1 MKKLTLFL
9 SFIFVV
15 SCTKDP
21 IIYTLTTSANPADGG
36 TVSPSTQQYDEGKTA
51 TITATASSEYVFQSW
66 SGATGSTNSTS
77 VVMNSDKSVTAN
89 FVKKKYALTTTV
101 EGEGTVTEKVI
112 KAGAATDYNSGTIV
126 ELTAVPSGEW
136 LFVEW
141 KGDVTGTENP
151 TQITI
156 DKAKSVTAVFVK
168 KQYPLTMEIEGE
180 GTVSEKVIKAGVT
193 TEYNSGTIVEL
204 TAEPTGDWKFIEW
217 KGDLTG
223 SENPTQITIDKAK
236 NVTAV
241 FEIKNL
247 KTEVTNTP
255 TFFLPN
261 VNSFADE
268 NNLNLSQ
275 VKQPLWLETNLIYKE
290 QDVIA
295 DNDWVGPSDFLVDD
309 FNNDGYNDVFFS
321 YLTGA
326 ERSKVPF
333 TLMLY
338 DDSSK
343 SMVDKSSLIQ
353 NNIGQA
359 FARKTVSAD
368 FNSDGIKD
376 FVSASH
382 PELPTK
388 EFSYLDIVLSNGNGW
403 EQITLSKQSRVT
415 YWDYE
420 NSGYYHGVDVGDV
433 DEDGDID
440 IVVAMW
446 HNPEKGVS
454 LWRND
459 GQGNFSEENKII
471 KLSSGADLDKENS
484 SFVVDLLDFNS
495 DGCLDLVYS
504 WGPTLIKTGNCDGTF
519 GPEFLEFEVGGHG
532 GALAYDLDNDN
543 DNDLIFRKE
552 TNGEVSISIYENSG
566 DNTFTFTNNF
576 PAQGI
581 GEPIDLKDIN
591 NDGKLDIIGRDAL
604 PWGDENYYNE
614 DFNRG
619 VDSGTKV
626 LLGITPFDYSVNEY
640 PITSQMEG
648 IKFNNEK
655 RKLEWSSVYFTDIKD
670 VNPLEQPH
678 LENLRGNIQKW
689 IIYRSD
695 NSFFHLD
702 NDVTIYEIEDS
713 EIEKEKL
720 SNNVFKYSFEL
731 DDNLEGYYRIG
742 YIDNN
747 GVINSLSYEIQLSFE

>member
-1 MKKLTLFL
+1 MKKLALFL
-9 SFIFVV
+9 SFLFVI

-89 FVKKKYALTTTV
+89 FVKKKYSLNVMV
-101 EGEGTVTEKVI
+101 EGEGTVNEKVI

-126 ELTAVPSGEW
+126 ELTATPSTGWGFKEW
-136 LFVEW
+136 Q
-141 KGDVTGTENP
+141 GDLNGTDNP
-151 TQITI
+151 KEITVN
-156 DKAKSVTAVFVK
+156 KAMNITAVFK
-168 KQYPLTMEIEGE
+168 
-180 GTVSEKVIKAGVT
+180 
-193 TEYNSGTIVEL
+193 
-204 TAEPTGDWKFIEW
+204 
-217 KGDLTG
+217 
-223 SENPTQITIDKAK
+223 
-236 NVTAV
+236 
-241 FEIKNL
+241 IKNL
-247 KTEVTNTP
+247 KTDVINGP
-255 TFFLPN
+255 TFFLPE
-261 VNSFADE
+261 VNSFIDE

-275 VKQPLWLETNLIYKE
+275 FKQPLWIQTNLIYSE

-295 DNDWVGPSDFLVDD
+295 DNDWVVPSDFLVDD
-309 FNNDGYNDVFFS
+309 FNNDGHNDIFFS
-321 YLTGA
+321 YITGP

-338 DDSSK
+338 NDNSK
-343 SMVDKSSLIQ
+343 SMVDNSSLIQ

-359 FARKTVSAD
+359 FSRKTVSAD
-368 FNSDGIKD
+368 FNSDGVKD

-382 PELPTK
+382 PEHPDK
-388 EFSYLDIVLSNGNGW
+388 EFSFLDIVLSNGNGW

-420 NSGYYHGVDVGDV
+420 NSGYYHGVDVGDI
-433 DEDGDID
+433 DNDGDID
-440 IVVAMW
+440 IIVAMW

-471 KLSSGADLDKENS
+471 KLESGADLDKENS

-566 DNTFTFTNNF
+566 DNTFTLTNNF

-591 NDGKLDIIGRDAL
+591 NDGKLDIIGRDAH

-655 RKLEWSSVYFTDIKD
+655 RKLEWSSVYFTNIKD

-689 IIYRSD
+689 IIYKSD
-695 NSFFHLD
+695 YSFYHIDD
-702 NDVTIYEIEDS
+702 NVTIYEIEDS
-713 EIEKEKL
+713 KIEKEKL

-747 GVINSLSYEIQLSFE
+747 GVINSLSYEIKLSFE

>member
-1 MKKLTLFL
+1 MKKLALFL
-9 SFIFVV
+9 SFLFVV

-21 IIYTLTTSANPADGG
+21 IIYTLTTSANPSEGG
-36 TVSPSTQQYDEGKTA
+36 TVSPSSATFEEGETVA
-51 TITATASSEYVFQSW
+51 ITASPSSDYVFQSW
-66 SGATGSTNSTS
+66 SGAATGSTNSTS
-77 VVMNSDKSVTAN
+77 VVINSDKTVTAN
-89 FVKKKYALTTTV
+89 FVKKKFALTISV

-126 ELTAVPSGEW
+126 ELTAVPSDEW
-136 LFVEW
+136 
-141 KGDVTGTENP
+141 
-151 TQITI
+151 Q
-156 DKAKSVTAVFVK
+156 
-168 KQYPLTMEIEGE
+168 
-180 GTVSEKVIKAGVT
+180 
-193 TEYNSGTIVEL
+193 
-204 TAEPTGDWKFIEW
+204 FIEW

-236 NVTAV
+236 NITAV
-241 FEIKNL
+241 FKVKNL

-255 TFFLPN
+255 TFFLPE
-261 VNSFADE
+261 VNSFLDE

-382 PELPTK
+382 PELPSK
-388 EFSYLDIVLSNGNGW
+388 EFSYLDIVISNGNGW
-403 EQITLSKQSRVT
+403 EQITLSKQSRFTSV
-415 YWDYE
+415 YE
-420 NSGYYHGVDVGDV
+420 DSGYYHGVDVGDV
-433 DEDGDID
+433 DKDGDID

-446 HNPEKGVS
+446 HNPDKGVS

-471 KLSSGADLDKENS
+471 KLESGADLDKENS

-519 GPEFLEFEVGGHG
+519 GPEFLEFEVGVHG

>member
-1 MKKLTLFL
+1 MKKLALFL
-9 SFIFVV
+9 SVLFVV
-15 SCTKDP
+15 SCSKDP
-21 IIYTLTTSANPADGG
+21 IIYTLTTSANPSDGG

-51 TITATASSEYVFQSW
+51 TITATASSEYLFQSW

-126 ELTAVPSGEW
+126 ELTATPSTGWGFKEW
-136 LFVEW
+136 
-141 KGDVTGTENP
+141 
-151 TQITI
+151 Q
-156 DKAKSVTAVFVK
+156 
-168 KQYPLTMEIEGE
+168 
-180 GTVSEKVIKAGVT
+180 
-193 TEYNSGTIVEL
+193 
-204 TAEPTGDWKFIEW
+204 
-217 KGDLTG
+217 GDLTG
-223 SENPTQITIDKAK
+223 TDNPKEITINKAM
-236 NVTAV
+236 NITAV
-241 FEIKNL
+241 FKIKNL
-247 KTEVTNTP
+247 KTDIINGP
-255 TFFLPN
+255 TFFLPE
-261 VNSFADE
+261 VNSFIDE

-275 VKQPLWLETNLIYKE
+275 VKQPLWLNTNLIYNE

-295 DNDWVGPSDFLVDD
+295 DNDWVVPSDFLVDD
-309 FNNDGYNDVFFS
+309 FNNDGFNDIFFS
-321 YLTGA
+321 YITGP
-326 ERSKVPF
+326 ERSSIPF

-338 DDSSK
+338 DNSSK
-343 SMVDKSSLIQ
+343 SMVDKSDLIQ
-353 NNIGQA
+353 NNIGQS
-359 FARKTVSAD
+359 FSRKAVSAD

-382 PELPTK
+382 PEFTEK
-388 EFSYLDIVLSNGNGW
+388 KFSYLDIVISNGDGW
-403 EQITLSKQSRVT
+403 EQMTLSKQSRMTEV
-415 YWDYE
+415 YE
-420 NSGYYHGVDVGDV
+420 DQGYYHGVDVGDV
-433 DEDGDID
+433 DNDGDID
-440 IVVAMW
+440 IIVAMW

-471 KLSSGADLDKENS
+471 KLKSGADLNKENS

-519 GPEFLEFEVGGHG
+519 GPEFLEFEVGVHG

-552 TNGEVSISIYENSG
+552 TNGEVSISIYENAG
-566 DNTFTFTNNF
+566 DNNFSFTNNF

-591 NDGKLDIIGRDAL
+591 NDGKLDIIGRDAH
-604 PWGDENYYNE
+604 PWGDENIYNE
-614 DFNRG
+614 DFYGGR
-619 VDSGTKV
+619 DAGTKV
-626 LLGITPFDYSVNEY
+626 LIGISPFDYGINEY
-640 PITSQMEG
+640 PITGQMEG
-648 IKFNNEK
+648 IKFNNET
-655 RKLEWSSVYFTDIKD
+655 RKLEWSSIYLINMKD
-670 VNPLEQPH
+670 VNPMEQPH
-678 LENLRGNIQKW
+678 LENLRGNIKKW
-689 IIYRSD
+689 LIYRSD

-713 EIEKEKL
+713 EIQKAKL

-731 DDNLEGYYRIG
+731 DDNFEGYYRIG

-747 GVINSLSYEIQLSFE
+747 GVINSLSYQIQLSYE

>member
-1 MKKLTLFL
+1 MKKLVLFL
-9 SFIFVV
+9 SVLFVV

-21 IIYTLTTSANPADGG
+21 IIYTLTTSANPAEGG
-36 TVSPSTQQYDEGKTA
+36 TVSPTTQQYDEGETA
-51 TITATASSEYVFQSW
+51 SITATASSEYVFQSW

-89 FVKKKYALTTTV
+89 FVKKKYSLNVMV
-101 EGEGTVTEKVI
+101 EGEGTVNEKVI

-126 ELTAVPSGEW
+126 ELTATPSTGWGFKEW
-136 LFVEW
+136 Q
-141 KGDVTGTENP
+141 GDLNGTDNP
-151 TQITI
+151 KEITVN
-156 DKAKSVTAVFVK
+156 KAMNITAVFK
-168 KQYPLTMEIEGE
+168 
-180 GTVSEKVIKAGVT
+180 
-193 TEYNSGTIVEL
+193 
-204 TAEPTGDWKFIEW
+204 
-217 KGDLTG
+217 
-223 SENPTQITIDKAK
+223 
-236 NVTAV
+236 
-241 FEIKNL
+241 IKNL
-247 KTEVTNTP
+247 KTDVINGP
-255 TFFLPN
+255 TFFLPE
-261 VNSFADE
+261 VNSFIDE

-275 VKQPLWLETNLIYKE
+275 FKQPLWIQTNLIYSE

-295 DNDWVGPSDFLVDD
+295 DNDWVVPSDFLVDD
-309 FNNDGYNDVFFS
+309 FNNDGHNDIFFS
-321 YLTGA
+321 YITGP

-338 DDSSK
+338 NDNSK
-343 SMVDKSSLIQ
+343 SMVDNSSLIQ

-359 FARKTVSAD
+359 FSRKTVSAD
-368 FNSDGIKD
+368 FNSDGVKD

-382 PELPTK
+382 PEHPDK
-388 EFSYLDIVLSNGNGW
+388 EFSFLDIVLSNGNGW

-420 NSGYYHGVDVGDV
+420 NSGYYHGVDVGDI
-433 DEDGDID
+433 DNDGDID
-440 IVVAMW
+440 IIVAMW

-471 KLSSGADLDKENS
+471 KLESGADLDKENS

-543 DNDLIFRKE
+543 DLIFRKE

-566 DNTFTFTNNF
+566 DNTFTLTNNF

-591 NDGKLDIIGRDAL
+591 NDGKLDIIGRDAH

-655 RKLEWSSVYFTDIKD
+655 RKLEWSSVYFTNIKD

-689 IIYRSD
+689 IIYKSD
-695 NSFFHLD
+695 YSFYHIDD
-702 NDVTIYEIEDS
+702 NVTIYEIEDS
-713 EIEKEKL
+713 KIEKEKL

-747 GVINSLSYEIQLSFE
+747 GVINSLSYEIKLSFE

>member
-1 MKKLTLFL
+1 MKKLALFL
-9 SFIFVV
+9 SFLFVI
-15 SCTKDP
+15 SCSKDP

-51 TITATASSEYVFQSW
+51 TITATPAAEYVFQSW

-126 ELTAVPSGEW
+126 ELTAVPSDEW
-136 LFVEW
+136 
-141 KGDVTGTENP
+141 
-151 TQITI
+151 Q
-156 DKAKSVTAVFVK
+156 
-168 KQYPLTMEIEGE
+168 
-180 GTVSEKVIKAGVT
+180 
-193 TEYNSGTIVEL
+193 
-204 TAEPTGDWKFIEW
+204 FIEW

-223 SENPTQITIDKAK
+223 SENPTQITIDKAM
-236 NVTAV
+236 NITAV
-241 FEIKNL
+241 FKIKNL
-247 KTEVTNTP
+247 KTDIINGP
-255 TFFLPN
+255 TFFLPE
-261 VNSFADE
+261 VNSFVEE

-275 VKQPLWLETNLIYKE
+275 VKQPLWINTNLLFTEYDPALIG
-290 QDVIA
+290 
-295 DNDWVGPSDFLVDD
+295 DNEGFGPSDLLVDD
-309 FNNDGYNDVFFS
+309 FNNDGFNDIFFS
-321 YLTGA
+321 YMTYP
-326 ERSKVPF
+326 ENSKVQF
-333 TLMLY
+333 TMMLY
-338 DDSSK
+338 DDNSK

-382 PELPTK
+382 PELPSK
-388 EFSYLDIVLSNGNGW
+388 EFSYLDIVISNGNGW
-403 EQITLSKQSRVT
+403 EQITLSKQSRFTSV
-415 YWDYE
+415 YE
-420 NSGYYHGVDVGDV
+420 DSGYYHGVDVGDV
-433 DEDGDID
+433 DNDGDID

-471 KLSSGADLDKENS
+471 KLEIGADLDKENS

-591 NDGKLDIIGRDAL
+591 NDGKLDIIGRDAH

-619 VDSGTKV
+619 MDSGTKV

-655 RKLEWSSVYFTDIKD
+655 RKLEWSSVYFTNIKD

>member
-1 MKKLTLFL
+1 MTY
-9 SFIFVV
+9 
-15 SCTKDP
+15 P
-21 IIYTLTTSANPADGG
+21 
-36 TVSPSTQQYDEGKTA
+36 
-51 TITATASSEYVFQSW
+51 
-66 SGATGSTNSTS
+66 
-77 VVMNSDKSVTAN
+77 
-89 FVKKKYALTTTV
+89 
-101 EGEGTVTEKVI
+101 
-112 KAGAATDYNSGTIV
+112 
-126 ELTAVPSGEW
+126 
-136 LFVEW
+136 
-141 KGDVTGTENP
+141 EN
-151 TQITI
+151 
-156 DKAKSVTAVFVK
+156 
-168 KQYPLTMEIEGE
+168 
-180 GTVSEKVIKAGVT
+180 
-193 TEYNSGTIVEL
+193 
-204 TAEPTGDWKFIEW
+204 
-217 KGDLTG
+217 
-223 SENPTQITIDKAK
+223 
-236 NVTAV
+236 
-241 FEIKNL
+241 
-247 KTEVTNTP
+247 
-255 TFFLPN
+255 
-261 VNSFADE
+261 
-268 NNLNLSQ
+268 
-275 VKQPLWLETNLIYKE
+275 
-290 QDVIA
+290 
-295 DNDWVGPSDFLVDD
+295 
-309 FNNDGYNDVFFS
+309 
-321 YLTGA
+321 
-326 ERSKVPF
+326 SKVQF
-333 TLMLY
+333 TMMLY
-338 DDSSK
+338 DDNSK

-382 PELPTK
+382 PELPSK
-388 EFSYLDIVLSNGNGW
+388 EFSYLDIVISNGNGW
-403 EQITLSKQSRVT
+403 EQITLSKQSRFTSV
-415 YWDYE
+415 YE
-420 NSGYYHGVDVGDV
+420 DSGYYHGVDVGDV
-433 DEDGDID
+433 DNDGDID

-471 KLSSGADLDKENS
+471 KLEIGADLDKENS

-591 NDGKLDIIGRDAL
+591 NDGKLDIIGRDAH

-619 VDSGTKV
+619 MDSGTKV

-655 RKLEWSSVYFTDIKD
+655 RKLEWSSVYFTNIKD

>member
-1 MKKLTLFL
+1 MKKLVLFL
-9 SFIFVV
+9 SVLFVV

-21 IIYTLTTSANPADGG
+21 IIYTLTTSANPAEGG
-36 TVSPSTQQYDEGKTA
+36 TVSPSTQQYDEGETA
-51 TITATASSEYVFQSW
+51 SITATASSEYVFQSW

-89 FVKKKYALTTTV
+89 FVKKKYSLNVMV
-101 EGEGTVTEKVI
+101 EGEGTVNEKVI

-126 ELTAVPSGEW
+126 ELTATPSTGWGFKEW
-136 LFVEW
+136 Q
-141 KGDVTGTENP
+141 GDLNGTDNP
-151 TQITI
+151 KEITVN
-156 DKAKSVTAVFVK
+156 KAMNITAVFK
-168 KQYPLTMEIEGE
+168 
-180 GTVSEKVIKAGVT
+180 
-193 TEYNSGTIVEL
+193 
-204 TAEPTGDWKFIEW
+204 
-217 KGDLTG
+217 
-223 SENPTQITIDKAK
+223 
-236 NVTAV
+236 
-241 FEIKNL
+241 IKNL
-247 KTEVTNTP
+247 KTDVINGP
-255 TFFLPN
+255 TFFLPE
-261 VNSFADE
+261 VNSFIDE

-275 VKQPLWLETNLIYKE
+275 FKQPLWIQTNLIYSE

-295 DNDWVGPSDFLVDD
+295 DNDWVVPSDFLVDD
-309 FNNDGYNDVFFS
+309 FNNDGHNDIFFS
-321 YLTGA
+321 YITGP

-338 DDSSK
+338 NDNSK
-343 SMVDKSSLIQ
+343 SMVDNSSLIQ

-359 FARKTVSAD
+359 FSRKTVSAD
-368 FNSDGIKD
+368 FNSDGVKD

-382 PELPTK
+382 PEHPDK
-388 EFSYLDIVLSNGNGW
+388 EFSFLDIVLSNGNGW

-420 NSGYYHGVDVGDV
+420 NSGYYHGVDVGDI
-433 DEDGDID
+433 DNDGDID
-440 IVVAMW
+440 IIVAMW

-471 KLSSGADLDKENS
+471 KLESGADLDKENS

-566 DNTFTFTNNF
+566 DNTFTLTNNF

-591 NDGKLDIIGRDAL
+591 NDGKLDIIGRDAH

-655 RKLEWSSVYFTDIKD
+655 RKLEWSSVYFTNIKD

-689 IIYRSD
+689 IIYKSD
-695 NSFFHLD
+695 YSFYHIDD
-702 NDVTIYEIEDS
+702 NVTIYEIEDS
-713 EIEKEKL
+713 KIEKEKL

-747 GVINSLSYEIQLSFE
+747 GVINSLSYEIKLSFE

>member
-1 MKKLTLFL
+1 MKKLVLFL
-9 SFIFVV
+9 SVLFVV

-21 IIYTLTTSANPADGG
+21 IIYTLTTSANPAEGG
-36 TVSPSTQQYDEGKTA
+36 TVSPTTQQYDEGETA
-51 TITATASSEYVFQSW
+51 SITATASSEYVFQSW

-89 FVKKKYALTTTV
+89 FVKKKYSLNVMV
-101 EGEGTVTEKVI
+101 EGEGTVNEKVI

-126 ELTAVPSGEW
+126 ELTATPSTGWGFKEW
-136 LFVEW
+136 Q
-141 KGDVTGTENP
+141 GDLNGTDNP
-151 TQITI
+151 KEITVN
-156 DKAKSVTAVFVK
+156 KAMNITAVFK
-168 KQYPLTMEIEGE
+168 
-180 GTVSEKVIKAGVT
+180 
-193 TEYNSGTIVEL
+193 
-204 TAEPTGDWKFIEW
+204 
-217 KGDLTG
+217 
-223 SENPTQITIDKAK
+223 
-236 NVTAV
+236 
-241 FEIKNL
+241 IKNL
-247 KTEVTNTP
+247 KTDVINGP
-255 TFFLPN
+255 TFFLPE
-261 VNSFADE
+261 VNSFIDE

-275 VKQPLWLETNLIYKE
+275 FKQPLWIQTNLIYSE

-295 DNDWVGPSDFLVDD
+295 DNDWVVPSDFLVDD
-309 FNNDGYNDVFFS
+309 FNNDGHNDIFFS
-321 YLTGA
+321 YITGP

-338 DDSSK
+338 NDNSK
-343 SMVDKSSLIQ
+343 SMVDNSSLIQ

-359 FARKTVSAD
+359 FSRKTVSAD
-368 FNSDGIKD
+368 FNSDGVKD

-382 PELPTK
+382 PEHPDK
-388 EFSYLDIVLSNGNGW
+388 EFSFLDIVLSNGNGW

-420 NSGYYHGVDVGDV
+420 NSGYYHGVDVGDI
-433 DEDGDID
+433 DNDGDID
-440 IVVAMW
+440 IIVAMW

-471 KLSSGADLDKENS
+471 KLESGADLDKENS

-566 DNTFTFTNNF
+566 DNTFTLTNNF

-591 NDGKLDIIGRDAL
+591 NDGKLDIIGRDAH

-655 RKLEWSSVYFTDIKD
+655 RKLEWSSVYFTNIKD

-689 IIYRSD
+689 IIYKSD
-695 NSFFHLD
+695 YSFYHIDD
-702 NDVTIYEIEDS
+702 NVTIYEIEDS
-713 EIEKEKL
+713 KIEKEKL

-747 GVINSLSYEIQLSFE
+747 GVINSLSYEIKLSFE